1 MDIMATCLDV
11 GEVACPRPFQQ
22 RQVLPLEGKSLLR
35 IFLRQEREE
44 HEVFW
49 RMQYDED
56 CWTSRSAEP

>member
-11 GEVACPRPFQQ
+11 AKVAWPRPFQK
-22 RQVLPLEGKSLLR
+22 RQVLPLEGKSLLAVL
-35 IFLRQEREE
+35 LRQECEG

-56 CWTSRSAEP
+56 CWTLRSEEP